1 MSKSPFER
9 ILRPFAEVRAN
20 EISTT
25 LLMFS
30 YSFLAMTA
38 YNIIQPIQRSLFIE
52 RLGANKIPYVQLAAG
67 VFIGLIMTGYT
78 WLMSRLPRRWSL
90 PITQGGIV
98 VLLVVFWFLFRTENN
113 SVYVGF
119 YILGLILGILLISQF
134 WTLANVVYDPR
145 QAKRLFG
152 FIGGGA
158 SLGGMLGAFIT
169 WFSSHIGTVNL
180 LLVSA
185 SVMLV
190 CMIIVTIIIRRER
203 VGEKA
208 GITAERE
215 EKGVGARRAFE
226 LLRESKHLRLI
237 ALVISFGAIGAAIVD
252 QQLNM
257 ATEAFKG
264 QAGRDAMT
272 AFLGQVRVWTSG
284 IGFLIQIAVT
294 SRIHRSLGIGFAL
307 LLLPVGLGTTATII
321 LLNAV
326 LWAPSLARVLDQ
338 SLRYTV
344 DKTTREILYMPLPD
358 EIKYEAKPFV
368 DVTLDRFAKGLIMV
382 VLLVLISPW
391 GLGFGWQKLSYVSA
405 GLTVIWIFAALR
417 AKQGYQAAFRRSIE
431 TREMKPAEVRLAVA
445 DLSTVETL
453 IEELASPD
461 ERRVLYAIEML
472 ESLDKRNLITPLLLY
487 HESPDVRVRALGN
500 IGGLLTGN
508 PERWLP
514 AVQRMLR
521 DPSPTVRAAS
531 VGALA
536 GLRGQAASDLVRPML
551 QEKDPRIALTAAMV
565 LTHSGI
571 QEDASLGE
579 QVLTEMVYDTRD
591 SAADIRRD
599 FAIAIRHVSDPRCR
613 RLLIPLLHDA
623 DPQVAEE
630 ALRSVRMLGTADFI
644 FVPTLISL
652 LRHRR
657 FKSSARE
664 ILVGIGEQVLPIL
677 GHFLRDP
684 EEEIWVR
691 RHIPA
696 TIARIPCQKSMDIL
710 IGALD
715 EPDGFLRFKIVAAA
729 EKLHRER
736 PDLTFEREP
745 VEALVLNHAAQYC
758 RYYLLHRRLLAVQ
771 PSAKDSLLDRAL
783 SEKLSRGLDRIYRLL
798 GLLYPWRD
806 IQSARWSI
814 EHGESRARA
823 AALEFLDNLLQGS
836 LRSRLM
842 RILEDT
848 LEEGELVRLS
858 GLPEAPKGLESILLQ
873 LVHDT
878 DPVISATAAHFAGQ
892 VYLKNLGEPLEEIL
906 ATRDARD
913 WCVFE
918 AVSWVL
924 AAFRMPEGKRRTL
937 WQESLPAVEVADRLR
952 GLRLFASVSVAEL
965 FQLAGAGRQLRHEPG
980 RWLYQE
986 GVVPEHLQF
995 LLDGSVTTRSST
1007 GPAGEVLQ
1015 PPAALGL
1022 REVLEGKPAPEAIQ
1036 TRDASVCLVL
1046 SSDECRTLLADNT
1059 DMVQGMFRMLC
1070 DGETGNIRRTVLKG
1084 DFNGNARISPT
1095 GGFKDI
1101 DKVLILQSIPV
1112 FSNVSAEEMRSLASI
1127 AAETPL
1133 AAGSILFGESDSPA
1147 LFAVVSGEVTLDGES
1162 GTSQLKAD
1170 AGDVI
1175 GVYETLAG
1183 VPLGLRG
1190 IVVSDGV
1197 ALRLDREEMFDLL
1210 SQRPDLLQQLFAA
1223 LFNCQAV
1230 AVSTTTA

>member
-1 MSKSPFER
+1 MTKSLFER

-20 EISTT
+20 EIGTT

-52 RLGANKIPYVQLAAG
+52 RLGAKQIPYVQLAAG
-67 VFIGLIMTGYT
+67 VFIGLIMTGYA

-98 VLLVVFWFLFRTENN
+98 VLLVAFWFLFRTEHK

-134 WTLANVVYDPR
+134 WTLANIVYDPR

-169 WFSSHIGTVNL
+169 WFSRLIGTVNL

-185 SVMLV
+185 SIMLA
-190 CMIIVTIIIRRER
+190 CMAIVLVIILREH

-208 GITAERE
+208 AFEAAGE

-237 ALVISFGAIGAAIVD
+237 AVVISFGAIGAAIVD

-284 IGFLIQIAVT
+284 IGFLIQVALT

-307 LLLPVGLGTTATII
+307 LLLPVGMGTTATII

-368 DVTLDRFAKGLIMV
+368 DVTLDRFAKGLTA
-382 VLLVLISPW
+382 VLLLILISPW
-391 GLGFGWQKLSYVSA
+391 GLTLSWQKLSYVSG
-405 GLTVIWIFAALR
+405 GLTVLWIFAALR
-417 AKQGYQAAFRRSIE
+417 AKQGYQAAFRHSIE

-487 HESPDVRVRALGN
+487 HESPEVRVRALAN
-500 IGGLLTGN
+500 IGTLLAAN
-508 PERWLP
+508 SERWLP

-521 DPSPTVRAAS
+521 DPSPAVRAAA
-531 VGALA
+531 VGAMA

-551 QEKDPRIALTAAMV
+551 AEEDPRIALTAAMV
-565 LTHSGI
+565 LTHSGNP
-571 QEDASLGE
+571 EDASLGE
-579 QVLTEMVYDTRD
+579 QVLTQLVYDTRD

-630 ALRSVRMLGTADFI
+630 ALRSVRMLGAADFI

-652 LRHRR
+652 LCHRR

-664 ILVGIGEQVLPIL
+664 ILVGIGEPVLPIL

-696 TIARIPCQKSMDIL
+696 TIARIPCQKAMDIL
-710 IGALD
+710 IAALD
-715 EPDGFLRFKIVAAA
+715 EPDGFLRYKIISAV
-729 EKLHRER
+729 EKLHREQ
-736 PDLTFEREP
+736 PEVTFKKEP
-745 VEALVLNHAAQYC
+745 IENLVLQHTAHYC
-758 RYYLLHRRLLAVQ
+758 RYYLLRRRLLAAE
-771 PSAKDSLLDRAL
+771 PAAKESLLNRAL
-783 SEKLSRGLDRIYRLL
+783 TEKLSRNLDRIYRLL

-814 EHGESRARA
+814 EHGDSRSRA
-823 AALEFLDNLLQGS
+823 AALEFLDNLLQGT

-848 LEEGELVRLS
+848 LEDGELVRQS
-858 GLPEAPKGLESILLQ
+858 GIQEVPKEIEATVLH
-873 LVHDT
+873 LVHDP
-878 DPVISATAAHFAGQ
+878 DPVISSTAAYFASQAG
-892 VYLKNLGEPLEEIL
+892 LTGLGGALEEVL

-924 AAFRMPEGKRRTL
+924 AAFRMPDGKRRAL
-937 WQESLPAVEVADRLR
+937 WQEALPAVEVAERLR
-952 GLRLFASVSVAEL
+952 GLHLFASVSIAEL
-965 FQLAGAGRQLRHEPG
+965 FQLAGTGRQLRHEPG

-986 GVVPEHLQF
+986 GVVPENLQF
-995 LLDGSVTTRSST
+995 LLDGSVTYRPS
-1007 GPAGEVLQ
+1007 AGSVVIQ

-1022 REVLEGKPAPEAIQ
+1022 REVLEGRPIQEAVQ
-1036 TRDASVCLVL
+1036 TRDASVCLAL

-1070 DGETGNIRRTVLKG
+1070 DGESGNIRRTVIKG
-1084 DFNGNARISPT
+1084 DFNVNARIST
-1095 GGFKDI
+1095 VGRFKDI

-1112 FSNVSAEEMRSLASI
+1112 FSNIGAEEMRNLASI
-1127 AAETPL
+1127 AVETPL

-1147 LFAVVSGEVTLDGES
+1147 LLAIVSGEVALDGES
-1162 GTSQLKAD
+1162 GISLLKAD

-1183 VPLGLRG
+1183 VPLGLKG
-1190 IVVSDGV
+1190 IVVSDGF

-1223 LFNCQAV
+1223 LFSCQTPAL
-1230 AVSTTTA
+1230 ATTTA